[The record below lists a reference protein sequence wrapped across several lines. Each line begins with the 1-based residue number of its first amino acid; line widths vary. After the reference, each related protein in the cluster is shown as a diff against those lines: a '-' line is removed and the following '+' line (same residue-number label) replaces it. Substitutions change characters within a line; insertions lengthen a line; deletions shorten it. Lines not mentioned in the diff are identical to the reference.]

1 MSILGANS
9 VLRERRAMLCAGFK
23 LVERVKHFTD
33 TALGKGDK
41 APTIVQ
47 VNSSVQY

>member
-41 APTIVQ
+41 APTIVE